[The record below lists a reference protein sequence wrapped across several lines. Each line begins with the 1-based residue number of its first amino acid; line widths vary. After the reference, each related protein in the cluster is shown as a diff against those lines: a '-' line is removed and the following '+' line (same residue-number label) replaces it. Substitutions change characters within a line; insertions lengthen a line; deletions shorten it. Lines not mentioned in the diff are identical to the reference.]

1 MTTEE
6 ILLEKWRTLPS
17 EKQQEV
23 LEFVET
29 LVKKEADL
37 HIKQESASPKTINFQ
52 PKTELGKKLWELR
65 QKVIAVQPPL
75 ETWEELEEEIAQR
88 RGERSEF

>member
-23 LEFVET
+23 LEFVDT
-29 LVKKEADL
+29 LAKKEADL
-37 HIKQESASPKTINFQ
+37 HIKEAASHETVNFQ

-65 QKVIAVQPPL
+65 QKAIAAGKVKFLDWDGIEQ
-75 ETWEELEEEIAQR
+75 EIAQR
-88 RGERSEF
+88 RGEIE

>member
-1 MTTEE
+1 MVMTTEE

-23 LEFVET
+23 LAFVDT

-37 HIKQESASPKTINFQ
+37 QIKQESNSHQIINF
-52 PKTELGKKLWELR
+52 
-65 QKVIAVQPPL
+65 
-75 ETWEELEEEIAQR
+75 
-88 RGERSEF
+88 